1 MTFVIAESVHAPLP
15 GGRARSVASGDMK
28 RTTGGSGP
36 AVVFTGVVKT
46 FGRAERRVRAADGIE
61 WAIGRGETVALL
73 GRNGAGKSTAIGL
86 LLGLDE
92 PTAALDVAARRAFW
106 KSTRAYARRGNTV
119 LFSTGVR
126 LGAWQWGALTLPL
139 WIGALPFTLL
149 GIGNGYRLTA
159 QGTGVVNVACLMG
172 FAIVGGLWFPL
183 ESLPGRLGAVGRY
196 TPAHRFADLGWA
208 ATAGH
213 APGAGTPAVLCGW
226 LPLFG
231 AYAVISYRRS
241 ARTV

>member
-1 MTFVIAESVHAPLP
+1 MLQDGRPLQRVTVRELVSFVAATYPHPMPVPEALAPAGVATYADRRVDKLS
-15 GGRARSVASGDMK
+15 GGQ
-28 RTTGGSGP
+28 T
-36 AVVFTGVVKT
+36 
-46 FGRAERRVRAADGIE
+46 RRVRFA
-61 WAIGRGETVALL
+61 VAP
-73 GRNGAGKSTAIGL
+73 AGNPELIV
-86 LLGLDE
+86 LDE
-92 PTAALDVAARRAFW
+92 PTAALDVAARRAFR
-106 KSTRAYARRGNTV
+106 KSMRAYARRGNTV

-126 LGAWQWGALTLPL
+126 LDAWQWDALTLPL

-172 FAIVGGLWFPL
+172 FAIVGGLSIPL
-183 ESLPGRLGAVGRY
+183 ESPPGRLGAVGRY

-226 LPLFG
+226 LLLFG